1 MYKLSEIM
9 TDMFYDLEE
18 EKADKYKMCLYKL
31 AYGEILNEEMAE
43 EIISKMKPYKMK
55 WTMEET
61 RQVQQQYGLMG
72 IRNIDFWVVMNSAY
86 NDYHDIF
93 GDDVEM
99 YARFTKDFIQDEDAK
114 EGKVFRYF
122 TKIAK

>member
-1 MYKLSEIM
+1 
-9 TDMFYDLEE
+9 
-18 EKADKYKMCLYKL
+18 
-31 AYGEILNEEMAE
+31 MAL
-43 EIISKMKPYKMK
+43 
-55 WTMEET
+55 EET